1 MMIMDESELKKL
13 IEKHET
19 EQVELKPSLSQ
30 INEIV
35 ESVSA
40 FSNAGGGK
48 ILVGVSNSGK
58 ILGVDVGKDTIERLT
73 NKIVSNTEP
82 KVYPK
87 ISVEGMEGKKVIAV
101 DVKKSEETVLAF
113 GRPFKRVGKSTV
125 RIGREEYEK
134 RVLERKKS
142 YWDSRVCEEAGLE
155 DIDGEKVKWFLRKA
169 KYERKFDVDEDTPV
183 NEALERLELLKNGM
197 LANAAVLLF
206 GKNPQKYFLQAET
219 RCARF
224 KGTEPL
230 EFIDMKV
237 FGGNIFDQRDDAV
250 EFVKEHIKLHAK
262 IVGTEREETWEYP
275 VEAVR
280 EGITN
285 AICHRDYEISSKVQI
300 RIFDD
305 RIEVWSPGTLMEG
318 LTVEKLKGKHESV
331 LRNPLLG
338 KCFFL
343 VKFIE
348 QWGTGTNRI
357 IKETVN
363 HGLPEPAF
371 EDTKTSF
378 ILTFRKSK
386 LTEEYIERLGLS
398 DRQKKAILH
407 IKEHKK
413 ITSGVYADLFGIT
426 ERMARN
432 DIKALIGK
440 KIIGRKGES
449 DKTAYYVLEEI

>member
-1 MMIMDESELKKL
+1 MDESELKKM
-13 IEKHET
+13 IESHET
-19 EQVELKPSLSQ
+19 ENVELKPSLSQ

-35 ESVSA
+35 ENISA
-40 FSNAGGGK
+40 FSNAGGAI

-58 ILGVDVGKDTIERLT
+58 ILGVDVGKDTIERLA

-82 KVYPK
+82 KIYPK
-87 ISVEGMEGKKVIAV
+87 ISVEEMGGKKVIVV
-101 DVKKSEETVLAF
+101 DVPKSEEIVLAF
-113 GRPFKRVGKSTV
+113 GRPFKRVGKSTA
-125 RIGREEYEK
+125 RMGREEYE
-134 RVLERKKS
+134 RRILERKKI
-142 YWDSRVCEEAGLE
+142 YWDSQICDATME
-155 DIDGEKVKWFLRKA
+155 DIDGEKVRWFLRKA
-169 KYERKFDVDEDTPV
+169 KYERRLNIEPETPV
-183 NEALERLELLKNGM
+183 AEALERLKLIKNGE
-197 LANAAVLLF
+197 LTNAAVLLF
-206 GKNPQKYFLQAET
+206 GKNPQRFFLQAET

-237 FGGNIFDQRDDAV
+237 FGGNIFDQRDIAV

-262 IVGTEREETWEYP
+262 IVGTEREEIWEYP
-275 VEAVR
+275 IEAVR

-285 AICHRDYEISSKVQI
+285 ALCHRDCEIASNVQI

-305 RIEVWSPGTLMEG
+305 RIEIWNPGALIEG

-331 LRNPLLG
+331 LRNPLIG

-378 ILTFRKSK
+378 IITFRKYK
-386 LTEEYIERLGLS
+386 ITDEVLADLNE
-398 DRQKKAILH
+398 RQKKAIEFLRVH
-407 IKEHKK
+407 GK
-413 ITSGVYADLFGIT
+413 ITNKKYIQLNPDITDRTALNDLNGMIKKGI
-426 ERMARN
+426 
-432 DIKALIGK
+432 IKASGEK
-440 KIIGRKGES
+440 KYR
-449 DKTAYYVLEEI
+449 YYILT